1 MNIFLLASSYLED
14 TLYGMF
20 KNITKLIMLKE
31 NHIQGL
37 EQTIQL
43 EYDIVLYDNILQA
56 IHDADLI
63 LLIYDEIYSIFLKEK
78 IAQLNVCNKKAIF
91 LCYNRKQNKF
101 ISNVDN
107 FRDIPT
113 ILLLEHGEYAQIEKA
128 EFAINQALNKQ
139 NIKLYQRT
147 SELCNLILRCNEIN
161 SYINFDSTN
170 YDAAELQIFAV
181 KDFHSVQV
189 QQSSFYANFF
199 HTIKPDIII
208 TYIEAEYFDELD
220 YTNSLNYRYDLRFSY
235 ISKSDYYHWDDSYIK
250 KSNHPSCYSNNIDS
264 KYYFPSDIDYFQVV
278 KSILEKPEGVT
289 IL

>member
-1 MNIFLLASSYLED
+1 MHILQDNVYLEVNSLDCSNNASTGRALVTGLINTVMPLIRYEIGDILTINKSESNCECHNTNNELQIIHGRTINSIDTSELKLNSYYLED

-128 EFAINQALNKQ
+128 EFAINQALNK
-139 NIKLYQRT
+139 
-147 SELCNLILRCNEIN
+147 
-161 SYINFDSTN
+161 
-170 YDAAELQIFAV
+170 
-181 KDFHSVQV
+181 
-189 QQSSFYANFF
+189 
-199 HTIKPDIII
+199 
-208 TYIEAEYFDELD
+208 
-220 YTNSLNYRYDLRFSY
+220 
-235 ISKSDYYHWDDSYIK
+235 
-250 KSNHPSCYSNNIDS
+250 
-264 KYYFPSDIDYFQVV
+264 
-278 KSILEKPEGVT
+278 
-289 IL
+289 